1 MSEKSQGVHY
11 AWWVMIGC
19 FFLQAGALGAIMN
32 AGGIFIVPVCNELG
46 FDRGALALYLTFYFI
61 ATTAT
66 YPLVAKYLPKWDFRV
81 FLTTCFLVLAA
92 TEAAMGLMSE
102 LWQWYAAGVVLGVAG
117 ALVFVVASTVLIE
130 NWFVAK
136 RGTALGIAM
145 CGSGIGGFFFPIF
158 GNYLIETVG
167 WRMAYPSIA
176 LAMCVIVLP
185 FTLFVFR
192 LHPSD
197 MGLRPYG
204 AEQGEAMA
212 ETRASAKGMPARKA
226 IVTLAFVCV
235 FLYAGIEALF
245 SGYNNHLP
253 GFAES
258 IGYSAAFG
266 AGILSLAQLGYSV
279 ATLVMGWVTDKIGV
293 AASTYITLGVTAAS
307 LLGFSFL
314 QAEVPLMV
322 CAFVFG
328 MNSVIITISVPTLI
342 SELFGKKYFA
352 QILSYSRMSG
362 IIGCFGAAAVGACFD
377 LTGSYIG
384 SFFAGVAIL
393 AACAVLVGIA
403 LTQKKKLRAQWE

>member
-81 FLTTCFLVLAA
+81 FLATCFLVLAA

-167 WRMAYPSIA
+167 WRMAYPGIA

-352 QILSYSRMSG
+352 RILSYSRMSG

-384 SFFAGVAIL
+384 SFFAGIAIL

>member
-328 MNSVIITISVPTLI
+328 MNSVIITISAPTLI

-384 SFFAGVAIL
+384 SFFAGIAIL

>member
-293 AASTYITLGVTAAS
+293 AVSTYITLGVTAAS

-384 SFFAGVAIL
+384 SFFAGIAIL

>member
-81 FLTTCFLVLAA
+81 FLATCFLVLAA

-167 WRMAYPSIA
+167 WRMAYPGIA

-235 FLYAGIEALF
+235 FLYAGLEALF

-362 IIGCFGAAAVGACFD
+362 IIGCLGAAAVGACFD

-384 SFFAGVAIL
+384 SFFAGIAIL

>member
-377 LTGSYIG
+377 LTGSYIC
-384 SFFAGVAIL
+384 SFFAGIAIL

>member
-1 MSEKSQGVHY
+1 MSEKTHGIHY

-32 AGGIFIVPVCNELG
+32 SGGIFFVPVCNELG

-61 ATTAT
+61 ATTFT
-66 YPLVAKYLPKWDFRV
+66 YPLVAKYLPKWNFRV
-81 FLTTCFLVLAA
+81 FLTVCFLVLAA
-92 TEAAMGLMSE
+92 TEAAMGFMSE
-102 LWQWYAAGVVLGVAG
+102 LWQWYVAGVVLGVAG

-130 NWFVAK
+130 NWFIAK

-145 CGSGIGGFFFPIF
+145 CGSGIGGFFFPMF
-158 GNYLIETVG
+158 GNYLIEAIG

-176 LAMCVIVLP
+176 LVMCVIVLP
-185 FTLFVFR
+185 FTMFVFR

-197 MGLRPYG
+197 LGLKPYG
-204 AEQGEAMA
+204 AERAEEMAATEAA
-212 ETRASAKGMPARKA
+212 AKGMPAKKA
-226 IVTLAFVCV
+226 IVTLAFVCI
-235 FLYAGIEALF
+235 FFYAGIEALF

-362 IIGCFGAAAVGACFD
+362 VIGCFGAAAVGACYDF
-377 LTGSYIG
+377 TGSYVG
-384 SFFAGVAIL
+384 SFFVGIVIL
-393 AACAVLVGIA
+393 AICAVLVGVA

>member
-1 MSEKSQGVHY
+1 
-11 AWWVMIGC
+11 
-19 FFLQAGALGAIMN
+19 MN

-377 LTGSYIG
+377 LTCSYIG
-384 SFFAGVAIL
+384 SFFAGIAIL

>member
-92 TEAAMGLMSE
+92 TEAAMGLMNE

-158 GNYLIETVG
+158 GNFLIETVG

-192 LHPSD
+192 LHGPAA
-197 MGLRPYG
+197 LRRGTGRGDGRDPG
-204 AEQGEAMA
+204 IGE
-212 ETRASAKGMPARKA
+212 GHAR
-226 IVTLAFVCV
+226 
-235 FLYAGIEALF
+235 
-245 SGYNNHLP
+245 P
-253 GFAES
+253 
-258 IGYSAAFG
+258 
-266 AGILSLAQLGYSV
+266 
-279 ATLVMGWVTDKIGV
+279 
-293 AASTYITLGVTAAS
+293 
-307 LLGFSFL
+307 
-314 QAEVPLMV
+314 
-322 CAFVFG
+322 
-328 MNSVIITISVPTLI
+328 
-342 SELFGKKYFA
+342 
-352 QILSYSRMSG
+352 
-362 IIGCFGAAAVGACFD
+362 
-377 LTGSYIG
+377 
-384 SFFAGVAIL
+384 
-393 AACAVLVGIA
+393 
-403 LTQKKKLRAQWE
+403 

>member
-158 GNYLIETVG
+158 GNFLIETVG

-384 SFFAGVAIL
+384 SFFAGIAIL

>member
-185 FTLFVFR
+185 FTLIVFR

-384 SFFAGVAIL
+384 SFFAGIAIL

>member
-81 FLTTCFLVLAA
+81 FLATCFLVLAA

-136 RGTALGIAM
+136 RGTALGLAM

-167 WRMAYPSIA
+167 WRMAYPGIA

-384 SFFAGVAIL
+384 SFFAGIAIL

>member
-81 FLTTCFLVLAA
+81 FLATCFLVLAA

-167 WRMAYPSIA
+167 WRMAYPGIA

-384 SFFAGVAIL
+384 SFFAGIAIL

>member
-1 MSEKSQGVHY
+1 
-11 AWWVMIGC
+11 MIGC

-266 AGILSLAQLGYSV
+266 AGILSLAQRGYSV

-384 SFFAGVAIL
+384 SFFAGIAIL

>member
-1 MSEKSQGVHY
+1 
-11 AWWVMIGC
+11 
-19 FFLQAGALGAIMN
+19 MN

-384 SFFAGVAIL
+384 SFFAGIAIL

>member
-92 TEAAMGLMSE
+92 TEAAMGLMNE

-158 GNYLIETVG
+158 GNFLIETVG

-212 ETRASAKGMPARKA
+212 ETRASEKGMPARKA

-245 SGYNNHLP
+245 SGY
-253 GFAES
+253 GKS
-258 IGYSAAFG
+258 WQ
-266 AGILSLAQLGYSV
+266 GIHTS
-279 ATLVMGWVTDKIGV
+279 
-293 AASTYITLGVTAAS
+293 STY
-307 LLGFSFL
+307 
-314 QAEVPLMV
+314 
-322 CAFVFG
+322 
-328 MNSVIITISVPTLI
+328 
-342 SELFGKKYFA
+342 
-352 QILSYSRMSG
+352 
-362 IIGCFGAAAVGACFD
+362 
-377 LTGSYIG
+377 
-384 SFFAGVAIL
+384 
-393 AACAVLVGIA
+393 
-403 LTQKKKLRAQWE
+403 

>member
-92 TEAAMGLMSE
+92 TEAAMGLMNE

-158 GNYLIETVG
+158 GNFLIETVG

-204 AEQGEAMA
+204 AEHGEAMA
-212 ETRASAKGMPARKA
+212 ETRASEKGMPARKA

-266 AGILSLAQLGYSV
+266 AGILSMAQLGYSV

-314 QAEVPLMV
+314 QAEVPLMA

-384 SFFAGVAIL
+384 SFFAGIAIL

>member
-1 MSEKSQGVHY
+1 
-11 AWWVMIGC
+11 
-19 FFLQAGALGAIMN
+19 MN

-158 GNYLIETVG
+158 GNFLIETVG

-384 SFFAGVAIL
+384 SFFAGIAIL

>member
-92 TEAAMGLMSE
+92 TEAAMGLMNE

-167 WRMAYPSIA
+167 WRMAYPGIA

-314 QAEVPLMV
+314 QAEVPLMA

-384 SFFAGVAIL
+384 SFFAGIAIL